1 MKYIFCCFE
10 KVFFYLIRY
19 ECFCWKKIILQSK
32 KLNRLSGSEA
42 IGKSVTHLSAP
53 LQVQGKAE
61 FTDDIPL
68 DLQAK
73 HAAFVTSTIAL
84 WYIKRINYKTEE
96 LKKKDFIIIT
106 ADDLI
111 KEANHVGPNKNRLLY
126 RFSFFI

>member
-1 MKYIFCCFE
+1 MFLLE
-10 KVFFYLIRY
+10 KM
-19 ECFCWKKIILQSK
+19 ILQSK

-111 KEANHVGPNKNRLLY
+111 KEVNHVGPNKNRLLY